1 MCTRTH
7 DRACDVH
14 VHAKRIAMPTIVLNF
29 CEEILVIR
37 TQITKFMKIL
47 CQENLELYGMCSL
60 VLMSEFMW
68 LCMKRLCSKVVVTI
82 VTT

>member
-14 VHAKRIAMPTIVLNF
+14 VHTERIAMPTIILNF
-29 CEEILVIR
+29 REEILVIK
-37 TQITKFMKIL
+37 TQITIFTKML

-60 VLMSEFMW
+60 ALMSEKTLF
-68 LCMKRLCSKVVVTI
+68 KS
-82 VTT
+82 